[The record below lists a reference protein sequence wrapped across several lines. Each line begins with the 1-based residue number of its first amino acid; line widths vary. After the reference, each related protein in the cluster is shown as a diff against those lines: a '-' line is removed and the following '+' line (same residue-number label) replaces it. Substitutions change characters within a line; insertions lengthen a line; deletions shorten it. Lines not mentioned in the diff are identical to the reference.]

1 MVVRF
6 KGVENG
12 GELLGVELD
21 WFQVSQGAEDSAA
34 LGGAGPPE
42 GSLPSTT
49 APMTWWILPCFADWV
64 LARRVK
70 AGASLWTCRA
80 RNADGDGRAKARIER
95 VTPLG
100 TSRQRCSIESMGPAE
115 DGTNLLS
122 MVGDLTGESGG
133 EWRWIEDTGKK
144 RVEVFRL
151 RSRSNTQQRILP
163 IFSRRPRS
171 HWPTVGLLVDIKR
184 PTDVR

>member
-1 MVVRF
+1 MGGSCSVSNLTVF
-6 KGVENG
+6 KSAKGPRT
-12 GELLGVELD
+12 
-21 WFQVSQGAEDSAA
+21 SAA

-122 MVGDLTGESGG
+122 MVGDLTGEFGG

-151 RSRSNTQQRILP
+151 RSRSNTQRP
-163 IFSRRPRS
+163 IWPTFSRRPRS
-171 HWPTVGLLVDIKR
+171 HWPRSICQSTSSDLLMYIKY
-184 PTDVR
+184 